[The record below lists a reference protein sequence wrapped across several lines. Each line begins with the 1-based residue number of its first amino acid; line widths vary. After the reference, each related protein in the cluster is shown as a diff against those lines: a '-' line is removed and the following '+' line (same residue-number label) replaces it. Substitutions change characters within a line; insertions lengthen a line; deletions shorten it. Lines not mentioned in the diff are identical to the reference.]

1 MKKRSNADLIRQP
14 KTGRKLT
21 PKMML
26 FCKAYVCNGW
36 NATKAAIEAGYSE
49 KVAQPIASRLLLNV
63 IIQDRIK
70 YVREHIEENLGINRE
85 KVIREHMKLAFNSI
99 AHLHNTWIERKDF
112 EELSDDQKEC
122 IAEISTQTRHAAGVD
137 QNGEIIDVEVD
148 FVKIKLFDKQKALD
162 SISKIMGYDAPIKQE
177 FTGMAPSVVQFL
189 KVETSPN
196 DVSFSEQ
203 EIKDREGL

>member
-21 PKMML
+21 PKMLL

-70 YVREHIEENLGINRE
+70 YVREHIEENLGINKE
-85 KVIREHMKLAFNSI
+85 KIIREHMKLAFNSI

-112 EELSDDQKEC
+112 EELTDAQKEC
-122 IAEISTQTRHAAGVD
+122 IAEISTQTRRVV
-137 QNGEIIDVEVD
+137 QSEQLVEVE
-148 FVKIKLFDKQKALD
+148 FVKIKLYDKQKALD

-177 FTGMAPSVVQFL
+177 HTGINLPGVVQFL
-189 KVETSPN
+189 RVDRSTG
-196 DVSFSEQ
+196 DVAMSEA
-203 EIKDREGL
+203 EIKEKEGL